1 MFWLK
6 LCKSSWNCAWN
17 LAFPLFISPVVWNMC
32 ENLHY
37 ESVFFKELHNQQ
49 EYYWPT
55 IYRTGAAVVST
66 ITSYSTHYLIGQ
78 NRGLSGL
85 KSIWPVI
92 ITGDLLCVIFRLC
105 CAISL
110 KNIDRLNYRIQGH
123 FSNYSNWSG
132 SLARQSIPRYI
143 IQTACWLV
151 SRFQGILFKWLVGLS
166 VNSKVYYSNGS
177 LARQSIPRYII
188 QTARWLASRFQ
199 GILFKWLVRSSVD
212 SKVYYSN
219 GSRARK
225 SIPRYII
232 HKAQWLVGSPVD
244 SLVSLAKFLWLF
256 WPCMWALVTH
266 IKTYRNAFTFCKYT
280 FLRRIRWFDKFSAVA
295 IREENTLYNSPVV
308 SHLLS

>member
-1 MFWLK
+1 M
-6 LCKSSWNCAWN
+6 
-17 LAFPLFISPVVWNMC
+17 
-32 ENLHY
+32 
-37 ESVFFKELHNQQ
+37 
-49 EYYWPT
+49 
-55 IYRTGAAVVST
+55 
-66 ITSYSTHYLIGQ
+66 
-78 NRGLSGL
+78 
-85 KSIWPVI
+85 
-92 ITGDLLCVIFRLC
+92 TGDLLCVIFSLC

-143 IQTACWLV
+143 IQTA
-151 SRFQGILFKWLVGLS
+151 
-166 VNSKVYYSNGS
+166 
-177 LARQSIPRYII
+177 
-188 QTARWLASRFQ
+188 RWLASRFQ
-199 GILFKWLVRSSVD
+199 GILFKWLIRSSVD

-219 GSRARK
+219 SSRARK

-256 WPCMWALVTH
+256 WSCMWALVTH
-266 IKTYRNAFTFCKYT
+266 IKTYHHAFTFYKYT

-295 IREENTLYNSPVV
+295 IKEENTLYNSPVV